1 MTRDIDL
8 ILAMM
13 DEGLIGGD
21 DVQAVHSLGPDSVSQ
36 RLAASACEAFGTPL
50 NSANAKKTENANWK
64 RIHAAYSRLGAH
76 ALAANPDWRASMRQA
91 EDEHGHG
98 HEYKPLSRVK
108 MLLRCLTMAL
118 FYGAPRTA
126 TGQGE
131 SSAQLRSWQLPRCR
145 GHFELAT
152 GASTASAQGRALS
165 PAAYICTRHARLGAS
180 TDSPTHRAQ
189 ARKAA

>member
-36 RLAASACEAFGTPL
+36 RLAASAACEAFGTPL

-118 FYGAPRTA
+118 YCGAPRGRPIARETA
-126 TGQGE
+126 PFLAT
-131 SSAQLRSWQLPRCR
+131 SCPRRARTSKLPPALSLRRCR
-145 GHFELAT
+145 RRYT
-152 GASTASAQGRALS
+152 
-165 PAAYICTRHARLGAS
+165 
-180 TDSPTHRAQ
+180 
-189 ARKAA
+189 